1 MKILSFDVGIINL
14 AYCIFESTTSKI
26 LYWDIIDLKLTNFSG
41 KVPSGQNNLI
51 AKAAND
57 IHITLIKELDSLP
70 FLLNVDYVVIEKQP
84 SFNPKMRIIGGCLQ
98 SYFYIRGVVDSIDK
112 ITSIEFFSPKH
123 KLKCYT
129 GPEIKLESKVKSK
142 YSQTKKTGVIIAKIK
157 LNEFNEKNE
166 FKLQFENS
174 KKKDDLADCYLQAIT
189 FCIFKKFKSNVI
201 INTETIIII
210 EKPLTKIQ
218 IKKQLKECLDNGVLL
233 NDINFNL
240 KKNIFNKWNI
250 DSFDDL
256 SFLDNLSMKSYK
268 VNVVNKSISL

>member
-1 MKILSFDVGIINL
+1 MIILSFDVGIINL
-14 AYCIFESTTSKI
+14 AYCIFNSNTCKI
-26 LYWDIIDLKLTNFSG
+26 LNWGIIDLKVSG
-41 KVPSGQNNLI
+41 FTAKVPSGKASI

-57 IHITLIKELDSLP
+57 IHITLIKELDALP

-98 SYFYIRGVVDSIDK
+98 TYFYIRGIVDNLK

-142 YSQTKKTGVIIAKIK
+142 YSQTKKTGVVIAKLK
-157 LNEFNEKNE
+157 LNELNEKNE

-189 FCIFKKFKSNVI
+189 FCLFKKFKSLNE
-201 INTETIIII
+201 INEVTIEPILI
-210 EKPLTKIQ
+210 EPILTKIE
-218 IKKQLKECLDNGVLL
+218 IKRQLKEYLEINENFDNILP
-233 NDINFNL
+233 IL
-240 KKNIFNKWNI
+240 KKSIFNKFGLTDLN
-250 DSFDDL
+250 DL
-256 SFLDNLSMKSYK
+256 SFLDKLSMKTYK
-268 VNVVNKSISL
+268 RRIALQTAY